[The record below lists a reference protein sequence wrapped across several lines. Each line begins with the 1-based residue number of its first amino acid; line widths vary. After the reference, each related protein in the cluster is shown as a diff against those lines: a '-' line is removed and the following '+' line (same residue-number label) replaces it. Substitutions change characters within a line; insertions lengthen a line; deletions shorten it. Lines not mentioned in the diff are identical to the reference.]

1 MSKLLSKVVN
11 YRAMRHR
18 LVTIAVGTML
28 AFAVV
33 GPVGAQQRS
42 HDSFAGPNEPEGRLS
57 QIEASADTA
66 GAPAGAWRRRQQAL
80 YDATGLK
87 FGAAFAHVFQGA
99 SNVIEGEDNSG
110 EATTFTGIAKWDLLH
125 RGLPTQGGIV
135 AQVESRWDYGG
146 IGAEDVGFISLAS
159 AVGTADTYSRY
170 PVGFV
175 LRNLNWSQG
184 SPDAGW
190 IFRIGKIS
198 PDALLST
205 SEYLDSQTTF
215 LPSAGVGANAIGFSD
230 SGLGAAGALYFL
242 DKRVAFGGVIA
253 DANGDRFNFG
263 DISAGDYF
271 KAVEIQAKIAPRT
284 DDAPYS
290 KLTFWHTDGTK
301 DGMAINA
308 QLGPS
313 GWGVFALHQQ
323 ELTADGRLVGI
334 LRYGRSFE
342 GAAAY
347 KQQAAVHFILKQT
360 GIFPRLAN
368 DALGFAFNWAE
379 SPAVDARN
387 ESNVEVF
394 YRFPLTRTLDASL
407 SYQSVINP
415 AFTRDLDHASV
426 FSFRLRKVI
435 Y

>member
-1 MSKLLSKVVN
+1 
-11 YRAMRHR
+11 
-18 LVTIAVGTML
+18 ML
-28 AFAVV
+28 AFAGA

-99 SNVIEGEDNSG
+99 STVIEGEDKSG
-110 EATTFTGIAKWDLLH
+110 EATTFTGIAKWDLAH

-159 AVGTADTYSRY
+159 AVGTADTYGRY

-190 IFRIGKIS
+190 IYRIGKIS
-198 PDALLST
+198 PDALLSA
-205 SEYLDSQTTF
+205 SEYLDPQTTF
-215 LPSAGVGANAIGFSD
+215 LPSAGVGANAIAFSD
-230 SGLGAAGALYFL
+230 SGLGVAGGLYFL
-242 DKRVAFGGVIA
+242 DKRVALGGVIA
-253 DANGDRFNFG
+253 DANGDRYNFG
-263 DISAGDYF
+263 DIGAGDYF

-284 DDAPYS
+284 DEAPYS

-301 DGMAINA
+301 DGMASNA
-308 QLGPS
+308 ELGPS
-313 GWGVFALHQQ
+313 GWGFFALHQQ
-323 ELTADGRLVGI
+323 ELTADGRVIAI
-334 LRYGRSFE
+334 LRYGQSFNGSAFYE
-342 GAAAY
+342 
-347 KQQAAVHFILKQT
+347 QQAAAHLILKEP
-360 GIFPRLAN
+360 GILPNISN
-368 DALGFAFNWAE
+368 DMLGVAFNWAKV
-379 SPAVDARN
+379 PAIEARD

-394 YRFPLTRTLDASL
+394 YRFPLTRTLDATL

-415 AFTRDLDHASV
+415 AFTRELDHASV